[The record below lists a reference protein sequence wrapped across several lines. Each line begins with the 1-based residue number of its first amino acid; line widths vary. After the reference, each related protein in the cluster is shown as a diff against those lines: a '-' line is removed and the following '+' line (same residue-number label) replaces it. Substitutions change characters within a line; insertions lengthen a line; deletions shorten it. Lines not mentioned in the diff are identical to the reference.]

1 MRLTRLLTR
10 RLTHAAVAALAA
22 LSVCVPPAAYGAY
35 PDRPV
40 TLIVPFSAGGTV
52 DSVARLL
59 AAQLGE
65 QLKTHIIVEN
75 VPGAGGTIATQ
86 RVARAKPDGLTLL
99 FTTPNHTIN
108 PALLHHL
115 PFGSARVFA
124 PLPLPTPSP
133 DLPVANWHPPLPAIP
148 TLVAYAKAHPG
159 QLNYAS
165 AGIGTLPHVTMEL
178 LLQKLDLRIT
188 HIPYKGAAPAM
199 SDLLGGQVAV
209 KMDTIVTSLAQINE
223 GRLRPLALA
232 GAHRSPLLPNVP
244 TLTECGVS
252 GYDGMLWMAILAP
265 KGTPPAIV
273 DTVNQAIAR
282 SLRDPAL
289 LDHFA
294 VYGVEPVGS
303 TPAALQT
310 QISSELKQW
319 ASVIDHAKIAVN

>member
-1 MRLTRLLTR
+1 MRITRLLART
-10 RLTHAAVAALAA
+10 AGAALAA
-22 LSVCVPPAAYGAY
+22 LSICVPPAAYGAY

-65 QLKTHIIVEN
+65 QLKTHVIVEN

-108 PALLHHL
+108 PAVLHNL
-115 PFGSARVFA
+115 PFDTEHDFA
-124 PLPLPTPSP
+124 PISLAAQIPEL
-133 DLPVANWHPPLPAIP
+133 LVANSKQPF
-148 TLVAYAKAHPG
+148 TDFKSFVAYAQAHPG

-209 KMDTIVTSLAQINE
+209 KMDTIVTSLAQIKE

-232 GAHRSPLLPNVP
+232 GAKRSPLLPNVP

-265 KGTPPAIV
+265 KGTPAVII
-273 DTVNQAIAR
+273 DTVNQAIVR

-310 QISSELKQW
+310 QISRELKQW
-319 ASVIDHAKIAVN
+319 ASVIAHAKITAN

>member
-1 MRLTRLLTR
+1 MWITRLLAR
-10 RLTHAAVAALAA
+10 PAVAALAA
-22 LSVCVPPAAYGAY
+22 LSVCVPLVAQGAY

-65 QLKTHIIVEN
+65 QMKTHIIVEN

-108 PALLHHL
+108 PAVLHHL
-115 PFGSARVFA
+115 PFDTEHDFVPISLAA
-124 PLPLPTPSP
+124 QIPELL
-133 DLPVANWHPPLPAIP
+133 VANSKQPF
-148 TLVAYAKAHPG
+148 TDFKGFVAYAKAHPG

-178 LLQKLDLRIT
+178 LLQKLNVQLT

-209 KMDTIVTSLAQINE
+209 KMDTIVTSLAQIKA

-232 GAHRSPLLPNVP
+232 GAKRSPLLPDVP
-244 TLTECGVS
+244 TLTESGVS
-252 GYDGMLWMAILAP
+252 GYDGMLWMAVLAP
-265 KGTPPAIV
+265 KGTPAAIV
-273 DTVNQAIAR
+273 DTVNQAIVR
-282 SLRDPAL
+282 SLRDRAL
-289 LDHFA
+289 LEHFA

-310 QISSELKQW
+310 QIASELKQW
-319 ASVIDHAKIAVN
+319 ASVIDHAKIAAN